1 MFDFR
6 DEAGTV
12 HHATTGGIADTISI
26 GGVAAPKTAFG
37 PYDDKRWDPE
47 YIDGTIGLDALRGFN
62 VWANWDSK
70 HFYLA
75 PRGDVLATAKQRI
88 SRWQAPILEHC
99 ADGGCAQVKLLAP
112 TTPPP
117 AADAP
122 PTEAAP
128 KARVV
133 IMISRDPSTANSP
146 LELVLAPVTTD
157 GKLAPAPFLVVNL
170 AADASDAST
179 QLGPE
184 YAGLDLRVVDASP
197 YPRACGHAG
206 GCIDSI
212 VP

>member
-1 MFDFR
+1 
-6 DEAGTV
+6 
-12 HHATTGGIADTISI
+12 
-26 GGVAAPKTAFG
+26 
-37 PYDDKRWDPE
+37 
-47 YIDGTIGLDALRGFN
+47 
-62 VWANWDSK
+62 
-70 HFYLA
+70 
-75 PRGDVLATAKQRI
+75 
-88 SRWQAPILEHC
+88 
-99 ADGGCAQVKLLAP
+99 
-112 TTPPP
+112 
-117 AADAP
+117 
-122 PTEAAP
+122 
-128 KARVV
+128 V